1 MTEKITVLSRP
12 LVVGHKRDGRC
23 CYDREAKRA
32 LIEACLQP
40 GVSVARMALEHGINA
55 NLLRKWIS
63 RNRGPVASDTANAP
77 DVLPAFSPVVAIAAP
92 EPTGSVLSVVLPNGV
107 KLEMRDLTV
116 DDLPPLLSC
125 LAGLPCSA
133 LSPD

>member
-77 DVLPAFSPVVAIAAP
+77 DVLPAFAPIVAIASP
-92 EPTGSVLSVVLPNGV
+92 EATGSTLSVVLPNGV
-107 KLEMRDLTV
+107 KLEMRGLTPN
-116 DDLPPLLSC
+116 DLPPVLSC

-133 LSPD
+133 